1 MEIFK
6 SYLLQNWALI
16 LVLIA
21 FVIVLMITVFLDR
34 STKIRMYIL
43 IGAVFLL
50 SIIVFT
56 EFYLADINKYHDVR
70 EVMMAIRYSATPAII
85 SLILFALV
93 KRTKWYVT
101 IPAILLTIINIIS
114 IFTGIVFSVDDT
126 GEFKRGVLGYLPY
139 IVVGLYSAA
148 LVAMLIY
155 RSNKQVAEIIPIIFL
170 AVAFA
175 SGLIF
180 PFVLGRDYSKIFCTT
195 IAISLFVYYVFQI
208 LQLTKKDALTGLLN
222 RQAYYAATRTSREIS
237 ALLSIDMNG
246 LKVINDT
253 GGHHAGDVA
262 LETLANCFFKAARS
276 NMQVYRLGGDEFV
289 ILCKKVSEGELYAL
303 LKRIEKNVS
312 ETKYSCSIGY
322 SYNADGNKTIEQMV
336 KESDEM
342 MYQNKAKYYQNK
354 GIDRR
359 GNKYEK

>member
-1 MEIFK
+1 MELFT
-6 SYLLQNWALI
+6 SYILQNWALI
-16 LVLIA
+16 LVLLA
-21 FVIVLMITVFLDR
+21 FVIMLMITVFLDR
-34 STKIRMYIL
+34 ITIIRMYIL

-50 SIIVFT
+50 SIIVFV
-56 EFYLADINKYHDVR
+56 EFHLADINKYHDVR
-70 EVMMAIRYSATPAII
+70 EVMMAIRYSATPLII
-85 SLILFALV
+85 SLILYALV
-93 KRTKWYVT
+93 KKTKWYIT
-101 IPAILLTIINIIS
+101 IPAILLTVINIIS
-114 IFTGIVFSVDDT
+114 IFTGIVFSVDDS
-126 GEFKRGVLGYLPY
+126 GELQRGALGYLPY

-148 LVAMLIY
+148 LVVTLILQ
-155 RSNKQVAEIIPIIFL
+155 SNKQITEIIPICFL
-170 AVAFA
+170 AFAFA
-175 SGLIF
+175 SGLIL
-180 PFVLGRDYSKIFCTT
+180 PFIIGKEYSKIFCTT

-222 RQAYYAATRTSREIS
+222 RQAYYAATRTTRDIT

-253 GGHHAGDVA
+253 GGHYEGDVA
-262 LETLANCFFKAARS
+262 LETLAMCFFKAAKN

-289 ILCKKVSEGELYAL
+289 ILCRKTSKEELQNL
-303 LKRIEKNVS
+303 LQRINKNVA
-312 ETKYSCSIGY
+312 ETEYSCSIGY
-322 SYNADGNKTIEQMV
+322 SFSSNASKTIDEMV